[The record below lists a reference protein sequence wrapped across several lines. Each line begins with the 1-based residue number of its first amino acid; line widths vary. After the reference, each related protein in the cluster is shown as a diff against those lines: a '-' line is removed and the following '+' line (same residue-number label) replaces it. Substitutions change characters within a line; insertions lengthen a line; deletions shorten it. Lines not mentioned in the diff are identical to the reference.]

1 MDILLFGSIRIP
13 KNFID
18 EISNIFP
25 LLRSTTSKIIRNVV
39 EWKSKKFYRTQFV
52 AITIRRKLVIK
63 LLIEKYFDYIQRT

>member
-25 LLRSTTSKIIRNVV
+25 LLRSTTSKIRNVV